1 MSHLRYTLKR
11 LLQAIPVLIGIS
23 SITFFLINA
32 MPGSPVEVMLGP
44 TASEEL
50 IAAAEERYGFDQPI
64 HVRYVK
70 YILAAIGGD
79 LGRSIHYGVPV
90 TTKIMERLPVTLLLL
105 ASSFTF
111 ALSVAIPL
119 GIVSARR
126 RNQPVDHGSRVVSL
140 IGVSTPNFWIG
151 LLLIIVFG
159 YHLEV
164 LPSNGLV
171 MPLSPISEVEGAT
184 SRLDVL
190 VETARSLI
198 MPTIALGTLQM
209 AAVSRIE
216 RSSMLEVLGRDYI
229 SLARAFGVK
238 ESVITRKHAFRNAQ
252 LPVVTII
259 GLQLTSALG
268 GAVLT
273 ETVFNINGMGRL
285 IIQAVRTQDYAL
297 IMGTTLFFGVMFVI
311 GTLLTDLTYA
321 YLDPRVTYEGEE

>member
-1 MSHLRYTLKR
+1 MSHLRYTIKR
-11 LLQAIPVLIGIS
+11 LLQAIPVLIGIT

-50 IAAAEERYGFDQPI
+50 IAAAEERYGFNQPI

-70 YILAAIGGD
+70 YILAAMGGD

-105 ASSFTF
+105 ASSFAF
-111 ALSVAIPL
+111 ALSAAIPL

-159 YHLEV
+159 YHLQV

-190 VETARSLI
+190 VQTARSLV

-229 SLARAFGVK
+229 TLARAFGVK

-311 GTLLTDLTYA
+311 GTLITDLTYA
-321 YLDPRVTYEGEE
+321 YLDPRVTYEGED

>member
-1 MSHLRYTLKR
+1 MSHLQYSIKR
-11 LLQAIPVLIGIS
+11 LLQAIPVLLGIT

-44 TASEEL
+44 TATEEM
-50 IAAAEERYGFDQPI
+50 IADANARYGFDQPLY
-64 HVRYVK
+64 VRYYK
-70 YILAAIGGD
+70 YILAVLAGD
-79 LGRSIHYGVPV
+79 LGQSFHYGVPV
-90 TTKIMERLPVTLLLL
+90 TEKILERLPVTILLLI
-105 ASSFTF
+105 SSFTF
-111 ALSVAIPL
+111 AISVAIPL
-119 GIVSARR
+119 GIISARR
-126 RNQPVDHGSRVVSL
+126 RNQPIDHGSRVVSL

-151 LLLIIVFG
+151 LVLIIIFG

-171 MPLSPISEVEGAT
+171 MPFTPISEVGGAD

-190 VETARSLI
+190 VETGRSLI

-209 AAVSRIE
+209 AAISRIE

-285 IIQAVRTQDYAL
+285 IIQAIQTQDYAL
-297 IMGTTLFFGVMFVI
+297 VMGTTLFFGFMFVV
-311 GTLLTDLTYA
+311 GTLVTDLTYA
-321 YLDPRVTYEGEE
+321 YLDPRVTYDGEQ

>member
-1 MSHLRYTLKR
+1 MSNLQYALKR
-11 LLQAIPVLIGIS
+11 LLQAVPVLLGVT
-23 SITFFLINA
+23 SITFLLINA
-32 MPGSPVEVMLGP
+32 MPGDPVEVLLGP

-50 IAAAEERYGFDQPI
+50 IAAATVKYGLDQPI

-70 YILAAIGGD
+70 YLIAVAQGD
-79 LGRSIHYGVPV
+79 LGQSIHYGVPV
-90 TTKIMERLPVTLLLL
+90 TEKLMERLPVTLLLL

-111 ALSVAIPL
+111 AVCVAIPL
-119 GIVSARR
+119 GIVSAKR
-126 RNQPVDHGSRVVSL
+126 RNRATDQFSRVFSL

-151 LLLIIVFG
+151 LVLIIVFG
-159 YHLEV
+159 YHLDV

-171 MPLSPISEVEGAT
+171 MPTDPVGDVAGAD

-190 VETARSLI
+190 VATAQSLV

-209 AAVSRIE
+209 AAITRIE

-229 SLARAFGVK
+229 TLARAFGFK
-238 ESVITRKHAFRNAQ
+238 ETTILRRHAFRNAQ
-252 LPVVTII
+252 LPVITII

-285 IIQAVRTQDYAL
+285 VIQAIRTQDYAL
-297 IMGTTLFFGVMFVI
+297 IMGTTLFFGFMFVI
-311 GTLLTDLTYA
+311 GTLVVDLLYA
-321 YLDPRVTYEGEE
+321 VLDPRVSYEGDV

>member
-1 MSHLRYTLKR
+1 MSNLRYAFRR
-11 LLQAIPVLIGIS
+11 LLQAIPVLVGIT

-50 IAAAEERYGFDQPI
+50 IQAAKVRYGFDQPL

-70 YILAAIGGD
+70 YLWAVLHGD
-79 LGRSIHYGVPV
+79 LGRSLHYGVPV
-90 TTKIMERLPVTLLLL
+90 MDKILQRLPITLLLL
-105 ASSFTF
+105 VSSFTF
-111 ALSVAIPL
+111 AIGVAVPL
-119 GIVSARR
+119 GILSAKY
-126 RNQPVDHGSRVVSL
+126 RNEAADHAARVTSL

-151 LLLIIVFG
+151 LVLIIVFG
-159 YHLEV
+159 YHLDV

-171 MPLSPISEVEGAT
+171 MPWAKVAEVESAT

-190 VETARSLI
+190 VQTVKSLI

-209 AAVSRIE
+209 AAITRIE
-216 RSSMLEVLGRDYI
+216 RSSMLEVLGQDYVK
-229 SLARAFGVK
+229 LARAFGVR
-238 ESVITRKHAFRNAQ
+238 ERTILRRHAFKNAQ
-252 LPVVTII
+252 LPVVTIV

-285 IIQAVRTQDYAL
+285 IIKAIQTQDYPL
-297 IMGTTLFFGVMFVI
+297 IMGTTLFFGFMFVI
-311 GTLLTDLTYA
+311 GTLITDLIYG
-321 YLDPRVTYEGEE
+321 YLDPRVTYEEAN

>member
-1 MSHLRYTLKR
+1 V
-11 LLQAIPVLIGIS
+11 LLGIT

-44 TASEEL
+44 TATEEM
-50 IAAAEERYGFDQPI
+50 IESARARYGFDQPLHI
-64 HVRYVK
+64 RYVK
-70 YILAAIGGD
+70 YIIAVLGGD

-90 TTKIMERLPVTLLLL
+90 TTKILERLPVTLLLL
-105 ASSFTF
+105 VSSFTF
-111 ALSVAIPL
+111 AISVAIPL
-119 GIVSARR
+119 GIASARR
-126 RNQPVDHGSRVVSL
+126 RNQPVDHVSRVVSL

-151 LLLIIVFG
+151 LVLIIVFG
-159 YHLEV
+159 YHLQI

-171 MPLSPISEVEGAT
+171 MPFTPISEVTGAD
-184 SRLDVL
+184 SRVDVL
-190 VETARSLI
+190 VETVRSLI

-209 AAVSRIE
+209 AAISRIE

-229 SLARAFGVK
+229 KLARAFGVT
-238 ESVITRKHAFRNAQ
+238 ESKITRKHAFRNAQ

-285 IIQAVRTQDYAL
+285 IIQAIQTQDYAL
-297 IMGTTLFFGVMFVI
+297 IMGTTLFFGFMFVV

-321 YLDPRVTYEGEE
+321 YLDPRVTYEGEQ